1 MRGHGR
7 SGKPDNI
14 EGYASNLYAD
24 DFAEVLRAF
33 GLRKPV
39 LVGWSLGATIAAD
52 VAAHLSA
59 DTLAGVVY
67 LAGLPYTGPMLYQI
81 ATPEVLSLLPRLS
94 REESVSSFVEA
105 NLEIIDALFIDPA
118 QIEWE
123 TKYQWLGMI
132 ASQKPKY
139 REFAVSRTQDPAG
152 LFKLAE
158 QGLPL
163 LVLGGAHDKQVRSE
177 NVAQQMK
184 PHFKNM
190 ELYLIE
196 KGGSHAIFYENPE
209 EIMAKIMEFT
219 DGVGAK

>member
-7 SGKPDNI
+7 SGKPDSI

-24 DFAEVLRAF
+24 DFAEVLKAF

-39 LVGWSLGATIAAD
+39 FIGWSLGGTIAAD
-52 VAAHLSA
+52 VATHLPA

-67 LAGLPYTGPMLYQI
+67 LAGLPYTGPMVYQI
-81 ATPEVLSLLPRLS
+81 GTPEIVSLLPRLS

-105 NLEIIDALFIDPA
+105 GLEFIDTLFINPT

-123 TKYQWLGMI
+123 TKCQWLGMV

-139 REFAVSRTQDPAG
+139 REFSVSRTQDPAG

-158 QGLPL
+158 QGFPL

-177 NVAQQMK
+177 SVAQQMK
-184 PHFKNM
+184 PYFKNM

-209 EIMAKIMEFT
+209 EIMAKIIEFM
-219 DGVGAK
+219 DRVGAK